1 MDLKQFR
8 QCNKLTQTELGEYL
22 GIKKSFV
29 SLIENGKVKLSEEK
43 FNKLLNNTKG
53 WDTSMLINGSI
64 YAGNN
69 NVGDVN
75 VQIGQNRASGDS
87 RSSGDPDIASRLAV
101 LEKENE
107 MLRERLKDKDGQIE
121 FLKTLINK

>member
-1 MDLKQFR
+1 MDLKKFR

-29 SLIENGKVKLSEEK
+29 SLIETGRVKLSEEK
-43 FNKLLNNTKG
+43 FNKLLNNPHG
-53 WDTSMLINGSI
+53 WDTSMLINGGI

-69 NVGDVN
+69 NGGNVN
-75 VQIGQNRASGDS
+75 VQVGQNKIES
-87 RSSGDPDIASRLAV
+87 RNGADNSAMQIAV

-107 MLRERLKDKDGQIE
+107 MLREQLKDKEAQID
-121 FLKTLINK
+121 FLRALVKNN